1 MTQTDYLQILKE
13 SLTNDKLREG
23 LLADCEK
30 LRRGESVDCA
40 RTLSDLG
47 YSTSPEELVKL
58 VGFLKQDF
66 NVDAAAV
73 INTVTSV
80 IRGTAPPP
88 PPPWQID
95 ISTEWQ
101 AE

>member
-1 MTQTDYLQILKE
+1 MTQKNYLEILKI
-13 SLTNDKLREG
+13 SLTDDKLREG

-30 LRRGESVDCA
+30 LRQGLPVDCVK
-40 RTLSDLG
+40 TLSDSG
-47 YSTSPEELVKL
+47 YSTSPEDMAKL

-73 INTVTSV
+73 INTVTSI

-88 PPPWQID
+88 PPPWQFD
-95 ISTEWQ
+95 VDLEELT
-101 AE
+101 